1 MQQTDSKT
9 KTAPDNLVYFFG
21 DGRADG
27 NETQKDLLGG
37 KGANLAEMV
46 KLGIPVPPGF
56 TISTWV
62 CHDFNLRASQN
73 KDHLPSLSKPL
84 LAQVRKAMAEIEKLT
99 GRTFGG
105 GEKPLLVSVRSG
117 AAISMPGMM
126 DTILNLGLNEQ
137 TVTALATETN
147 NPRFAWDSFRRFLQM
162 YGNVVLG
169 IPGRVFENLLEE
181 KKNER
186 GVKLDTDLD
195 PSALE
200 ELAKSFEDKI
210 QDQTGKPFPQDPWDQ
225 LLGATIAVLSSWNN
239 ERANLYRRLHGING
253 LLGTAVNVQA
263 MVFGNL
269 GETSGT
275 GVAFTRDPSTGE
287 NKPYGEFLVNAQG
300 EDVVAGVRTPL
311 PLSRMAQVFPKAH
324 KELLKVMSILEN
336 HYRDMQD
343 LEFTIQESKLYL
355 LQTRN
360 GKRTAKAALKIAT
373 DMVKEKLIT
382 QQEAILRLD
391 ATQCEQVLHPQF
403 DPQAPKTHLAWG
415 IPAAPGSAV
424 GEIAL
429 TPEKAVERAGAGAS
443 VILVRQETSP
453 EDLEG
458 MANAGGILTARGGKT
473 SHAAVVA
480 RQMGKVC
487 VSGVQ
492 DLDIDVTQGR
502 VRLGEKNLKEGDF
515 ISIDGSIG
523 EVYLGKVPLLEASLP
538 EELLQVL
545 VWADQFRR
553 LKIRTNADTP
563 QDAKKARDFGAEG
576 IGLCR
581 TEHMFF
587 GEDRILHVRSMI
599 LAKTK
604 AERRKALNALLPM
617 QRGDFYG
624 IFQAMDG
631 LPVNIRL
638 LDPPLHEFLPK
649 EDEAILAVARE
660 LGVEEKEIRKRT
672 AELAEINPMLGLRGC
687 RLGITYPEIYEMQVR
702 AILEAAVDARKEGI
716 DPKPEIMIP
725 LSSTDQEL
733 KVLNRLVE
741 DCAQAV
747 FTERGLDCPFSYG
760 TMIETPRAALTAERI
775 AGVAEF
781 FSFGTNDLTQMT
793 FGFSRDDSA
802 SFLIPY
808 LEEGILEDDPFVTID
823 REGVGRLM
831 AIAVQEGR
839 KTREDLKVG
848 ICGESGGDPESISF
862 CHSIH
867 LDYVSCSP
875 YRVPTARLSAA
886 QAALSTER
894 T

>member
-1 MQQTDSKT
+1 MQKT
-9 KTAPDNLVYFFG
+9 EKSLEVTPENLVYFFG
-21 DGRADG
+21 DGHADG
-27 NETQKDLLGG
+27 DEAQKDLLGG

-62 CHDFNLRASQN
+62 CHDFNTQRSEDPKKPPQ
-73 KDHLPSLSKPL
+73 LSKTL
-84 LAQVRKAMAEIEKLT
+84 LEEVRRALGKVEELT
-99 GRTFGG
+99 GRRFGG
-105 GEKPLLVSVRSG
+105 EQKPLLVSVRSG

-126 DTILNLGLNEQ
+126 DTILNLGLNRT
-137 TVTALATETN
+137 TVEALAEETG

-162 YGNVVLG
+162 YGNVVLE
-169 IPGRVFENLLEE
+169 IPGRVFEELLEKKKEE
-181 KKNER
+181 K
-186 GVKLDTDLD
+186 GVQEDTQLD
-195 PSALE
+195 PAALRELSE
-200 ELAKSFEDKI
+200 EFEERIKSH
-210 QDQTGKPFPQDPWDQ
+210 TGAPFPQDPWEQ
-225 LLGATIAVLSSWNN
+225 LLGAILAVLSSWNN
-239 ERANLYRRLHGING
+239 DRAILYRRLHGITG

-275 GVAFTRDPSTGE
+275 GVAFTRDPATGDPH
-287 NKPYGEFLVNAQG
+287 PYGEFLVNAQG

-311 PLSRMAQVFPKAH
+311 PLDEMGEAFPQAYQD
-324 KELLKVMSILEN
+324 LMKVMATLEK

-343 LEFTIQESKLYL
+343 LEFTVQEGRLYL
-355 LQTRN
+355 LQTRS

-373 DMVKEKLIT
+373 DMVKEGLISK
-382 QQEAILRLD
+382 QEAILRLD
-391 ATQCEQVLHPQF
+391 AVQCEQVLHPQF
-403 DPQAPKTHLAWG
+403 DPQAKKTHLAWG

-429 TPEKAVERAGAGAS
+429 SPEKAVERAGQGAS

-458 MANAGGILTARGGKT
+458 MASAGGILTARGGKT

-487 VSGVQ
+487 VSGVHELQ
-492 DLDIDVTQGR
+492 IDEARGSI
-502 VRLGEKNLKEGDF
+502 RLGKTELKEGDF
-515 ISIDGSIG
+515 ISIDGSLG

-538 EELLQVL
+538 GELLEVL
-545 VWADQFRR
+545 EWADQFRR
-553 LKIRTNADTP
+553 LRIRTNADTP
-563 QDAKKARDFGAEG
+563 GDAKKARDFGAEG

-587 GEDRILHVRSMI
+587 GEDRISHVRSMI
-599 LAKTK
+599 LSNTKEERTK
-604 AERRKALNALLPM
+604 ALDALLPM

-649 EDEAILAVARE
+649 EPEAVQAVARE
-660 LGVEEKEIRKRT
+660 MGVSPEEVRKRA
-672 AELAEINPMLGLRGC
+672 AELAEVNPMLGLRGC
-687 RLGITYPEIYEMQVR
+687 RLGITFPEIYEMQVR
-702 AILEAAVDARKEGI
+702 AILEAAVDARKEGL
-716 DPKPEIMIP
+716 DPRPEIMIP
-725 LSSTDQEL
+725 LSSTAREL
-733 KVLNRLVE
+733 EVLQRMVE
-741 DCAQAV
+741 DCAKAV
-747 FTERGLDCPFSYG
+747 FEERGMDCPFAYG
-760 TMIETPRAALTAERI
+760 TMIETPRAALTADRV

-793 FGFSRDDSA
+793 FGYSRDDSA

-808 LEEGILEDDPFVTID
+808 LQEGILEEDPFVTID

-839 KTREDLKVG
+839 KTRGDLKVG
-848 ICGESGGDPESISF
+848 ICGESGGDPESILF
-862 CHSIH
+862 CHRIE

-886 QAALSTER
+886 QAALKS
-894 T
+894 

>member
-1 MQQTDSKT
+1 MQKSNCRKKT
-9 KTAPDNLVYFFG
+9 NPDILVYSFG
-21 DGRADG
+21 NGHADG
-27 NETQKDLLGG
+27 SGAQKDLLGG

-56 TISTWV
+56 TISAWV
-62 CHDFNLRASQN
+62 CHDFNQRADQHTNQSPGLSQA
-73 KDHLPSLSKPL
+73 L
-84 LAQVRKAMAEIEKLT
+84 LDQIHKALAEVEKQT
-99 GRTFGG
+99 SRTFGKG
-105 GEKPLLVSVRSG
+105 DKPLLVSVRSG

-126 DTILNLGLNEQ
+126 DTILNLGLNHQ
-137 TVTALATETN
+137 TVEALASETQ

-169 IPGRVFENLLEE
+169 IPSQIFEDALEE
-181 KKNER
+181 KKAQL
-186 GVKLDTDLD
+186 GVELDTDLD
-195 PSALE
+195 ASTLRD
-200 ELAKSFEDKI
+200 LSKTFEARI
-210 QDQTGKPFPQDPWDQ
+210 QAHTGKPFPQDPWDQ
-225 LLGATIAVLSSWNN
+225 LLGAITAVLSSWNN
-239 ERANLYRRLHGING
+239 ERAILYRRLHGITG

-269 GETSGT
+269 GRTSGT

-287 NKPYGEFLVNAQG
+287 NKPYGEFLINAQG

-311 PLSRMAQVFPKAH
+311 PLQEMSKVFPAVYKD
-324 KELLKVMSILEN
+324 LLEVMSILEN

-343 LEFTIQESKLYL
+343 LEFTIQESKLFL

-373 DMVKEKLIT
+373 DMVDEKLIS
-382 QQEAILRLD
+382 QKEAILRLD
-391 ATQCEQVLHPQF
+391 AAQCEQVLHPQF
-403 DPQAPKTHLAWG
+403 DPETDKVHLSWG

-424 GEIAL
+424 GEIVL
-429 TPEKAVERAGAGAS
+429 NPQKAVARAAAGAS

-458 MANAGGILTARGGKT
+458 MASAGGILTARGGKT

-492 DLDIDVTQGR
+492 DLEIDETKGIVYIGKTT
-502 VRLGEKNLKEGDF
+502 LKEGDI

-523 EVYLGKVPLLEASLP
+523 EVFLGEVPLLEATLP
-538 EELLQVL
+538 KELLRVL
-545 VWADQFRR
+545 AWADQYRR

-563 QDAKKARDFGAEG
+563 KDAEKARGFGAEG

-587 GEDRILHVRSMI
+587 GEDRILHVREMI
-599 LAKTK
+599 LAKTQ
-604 AERRKALNALLPM
+604 AERKKALDALLPM
-617 QRGDFYG
+617 QRTDFCG

-649 EDEAILAVARE
+649 EDDAIQAVAAE
-660 LGVEEKEIRKRT
+660 LGVSPKEIRRRT
-672 AELAEINPMLGLRGC
+672 VELGEVNPMLGLRGC
-687 RLGITYPEIYEMQVR
+687 RLGIMFPEIYEMQIR
-702 AILEAAVDARKEGI
+702 AILEAAVDSRKKGI
-716 DPKPEIMIP
+716 DPRPEIMIP
-725 LSSTDQEL
+725 LSSTDGEL
-733 KVLNRLVE
+733 KSLHKLVE
-741 DCAQAV
+741 DCAGKV
-747 FTERGLDCPFSYG
+747 FEQRGLECSFSYG
-760 TMIETPRAALTAERI
+760 TMIETPRAALTADRI

-793 FGFSRDDSA
+793 YGYSRDDSA

-808 LEEGILEDDPFVTID
+808 LKEGILEEDPFVTID

-839 KTREDLKVG
+839 KTRQDLKVG
-848 ICGESGGDPESISF
+848 ICGESGGEPQSIQF
-862 CHSIH
+862 CHDIE

-875 YRVPTARLSAA
+875 YRVPTARLAAA
-886 QAALSTER
+886 QAALLS
-894 T
+894 

>member
-1 MQQTDSKT
+1 MQKTESST
-9 KTAPDNLVYFFG
+9 KTAPKNLVYFFG

-27 NETQKDLLGG
+27 SETQKDLLGG

-46 KLGIPVPPGF
+46 RLGIPVPPGF

-62 CHDFNLRASQN
+62 CHDFNLRAQN
-73 KDHLPSLSKPL
+73 RSSTPKLSDSLL
-84 LAQVRKAMAEIEKLT
+84 NEVRKALSEVENLT

-105 GEKPLLVSVRSG
+105 EKKPLLVSVRSG
-117 AAISMPGMM
+117 AAVSMPGMM
-126 DTILNLGLNEQ
+126 DTILNLGLNFK
-137 TVTALATETN
+137 TVEALAKESH

-169 IPGRVFENLLEE
+169 IPSREFEELLED
-181 KKNER
+181 KKKTR
-186 GVKLDTDLD
+186 GVEEDTQLDQD
-195 PSALE
+195 ALQ
-200 ELAKSFEDKI
+200 ELSTSFESKI
-210 QDQTGKPFPQDPWDQ
+210 QEHTGTPFPQDPWEQ
-225 LLGATIAVLSSWNN
+225 LLGAIKAVLSSWNN
-239 ERANLYRRLHGING
+239 ERANLYRRLHGITG

-275 GVAFTRDPSTGE
+275 GVAFTRDPGTGE

-311 PLSRMAQVFPKAH
+311 PLQEMGTVFPEASK
-324 KELLKVMSILEN
+324 KLLEVMSILEN

-355 LQTRN
+355 LQTRS

-373 DMVKEKLIT
+373 DMVDEKLISKP
-382 QQEAILRLD
+382 EAILRLD
-391 ATQCEQVLHPQF
+391 AVQCEQVLHPQF
-403 DPQAPKTHLAWG
+403 DPKAKKIHLAWG
-415 IPAAPGSAV
+415 ISAAPGSAV

-429 TPEKAVERAGAGAS
+429 SPEKAVERASAGIS

-458 MANAGGILTARGGKT
+458 MASAGGILTARGGKT

-492 DLDIDVTQGR
+492 ELEIDETKKR
-502 VRLGEKNLKEGDF
+502 IRLGKADLKEGDL

-523 EVYLGKVPLLEASLP
+523 EVFLGEVPLLEASLP
-538 EELLQVL
+538 KELLL
-545 VWADQFRR
+545 VQSWADKYRK

-563 QDAKKARDFGAEG
+563 QDAIKAREFGAEG

-587 GEDRILHVRSMI
+587 GEDRILHVRGMI

-604 AERRKALNALLPM
+604 AERMKALEALLPM
-617 QRGDFYG
+617 QRSDFHG
-624 IFQAMDG
+624 IFRAMDG

-649 EDEAILAVARE
+649 EEEAIRAVAHE
-660 LGVEEKEIRKRT
+660 LGVSPREIKKRT
-672 AELAEINPMLGLRGC
+672 SELSEVNPMLGLRGC
-687 RLGITYPEIYEMQVR
+687 RLGITFPEIYEMQVR

-725 LSSTDQEL
+725 LSSTAQEL
-733 KVLNRLVE
+733 SVLQKLVE
-741 DCAQAV
+741 DCATSV
-747 FTERGLDCPFSYG
+747 FSERGMECPFAYG

-793 FGFSRDDSA
+793 FGYSRDDSA

-808 LEEGILEDDPFVTID
+808 LQDGILERDPFVTID
-823 REGVGRLM
+823 KEGVGRLM

-839 KTREDLKVG
+839 KTRKDLKVG
-848 ICGESGGDPESISF
+848 ICGESGGEPQSIHF
-862 CHSIH
+862 CHRID

-886 QAALSTER
+886 QAALSP
-894 T
+894 